1 MGCVV
6 VVGAFVVVVGAF
18 VVDGFAVVVAL
29 VVVVVV
35 VVGIVVVVV
44 GSVVVLVVVAP
55 VVACCLAQLQGS
67 CMILTAWA
75 GACVGH
81 DSVGFAT
88 LVIHILHE

>member
-1 MGCVV
+1 MGC
-6 VVGAFVVVVGAF
+6 VVVGAF
-18 VVDGFAVVVAL
+18 VVDGFAVVVAI
-29 VVVVVV
+29 VVVV

-44 GSVVVLVVVAP
+44 GCVVVLVVVVAP